1 MEELIEKE
9 ESESTET
16 KEEVGKLKK
25 PGSHTNLAIHQ
36 PKPYVLA
43 NLNRSVGK
51 WLHATNQTKRPHK
64 PRKGK

>member
-43 NLNRSVGK
+43 
-51 WLHATNQTKRPHK
+51 
-64 PRKGK
+64 